1 MYTVTT
7 TVQTVFVIHS
17 STTGITCRQRH
28 SRTTQKMKALT
39 RRETLKICAALPL
52 TAKFAAASLLPS
64 TETHAATAPGS
75 DWSEAVIASTMHR
88 TPNPADLGKWGYA
101 ISLYLYGQY
110 LVYKRTGNKQY
121 LDYIRGWVDS
131 QVNEEGVIDRKITA
145 LDFMLPGNL
154 LIVLHKE
161 TGQQKY
167 RTAADTIRHTFD
179 TYPRT
184 SDGGFW
190 HALSRQHQLW
200 LDGMYM
206 SMPFLVRYGQ
216 AYNDQ
221 KYACDE
227 AVKQLLIYAKHLND
241 PASGLMYH
249 AYDESGQQPWA
260 QPLTHH
266 SSFFWCR
273 AIGWFGMALI
283 EVLEVLPHNHAQRND
298 LIKLVRQLAGAYEKY
313 QDAATGRWYEVVD
326 KATTPGNWL
335 ETSSSSMYTYT
346 LSRAIERGYIGKH
359 YAGVMQKGYK
369 GVLSQVSR
377 DDQGF
382 AHIANICGGTNV
394 GDLQFYL
401 DRPRNTD
408 DFHGIGAFLIMNEQL
423 RRA

>member
-1 MYTVTT
+1 
-7 TVQTVFVIHS
+7 
-17 STTGITCRQRH
+17 
-28 SRTTQKMKALT
+28 MKPLT
-39 RRETLKICAALPL
+39 RREALKLCAALPL
-52 TAKFAAASLLPS
+52 TAKFASASLLPCAQAHPDS
-64 TETHAATAPGS
+64 PAPAI

-110 LVYKRTGNKQY
+110 LVYKRTGNKKY
-121 LDYIRGWVDS
+121 LDYIQGWVDS
-131 QVNEEGVIDRKITA
+131 QVNEAGVIDRKITA

-154 LIVLHKE
+154 LIVLNKE

-179 TYPRT
+179 SYPRT
-184 SDGGFW
+184 ADGGFW
-190 HALSRQHQLW
+190 HAYSRQHQLW

-216 AYNDQ
+216 AYNDE

-260 QPLTHH
+260 QPVTHH

-283 EVLEVLPHNHAQRND
+283 EVLEVLPHHHAQRND

-313 QDAATGRWYEVVD
+313 QDQATGRWYEVVD

-369 GVLSQVSR
+369 GVLSQVTR
-377 DDQGF
+377 DDEGF

-423 RRA
+423 RKA